1 MKTVLVSCT
10 VCKGSGWQACRH
22 CHGTGRVSGPSQ
34 AAGGSHPADRACP
47 ACLGR
52 GDVPCTSC
60 GGRGVRHKDVVDV
73 GSTLSNTRRR
83 VGRLMPKINRP
94 NRFDAFAAPA
104 TVRTQPNPPSATTR
118 IDIRYRVPP
127 TADQT
132 ELMGC
137 AIASALFLLLLI
149 VLLFGFSRVAV
160 AGEAFFLFSAW
171 AGLRAGDLFGR
182 QQGTHL
188 ERFRQYM
195 AICFGLCCGF
205 LAAYLILTT
214 AEGRTI
220 TEWVTAQ
227 TLRIAGSLFASVL
240 GLGLLEMAWRR
251 AAGWIARSQR

>member
-1 MKTVLVSCT
+1 
-10 VCKGSGWQACRH
+10 
-22 CHGTGRVSGPSQ
+22 
-34 AAGGSHPADRACP
+34 
-47 ACLGR
+47 
-52 GDVPCTSC
+52 
-60 GGRGVRHKDVVDV
+60 V
-73 GSTLSNTRRR
+73 GSTLSSTHRR
-83 VGRLMPKINRP
+83 VGRLLPKINRP
-94 NRFDAFAAPA
+94 TRFNAFAATARAQPSPA
-104 TVRTQPNPPSATTR
+104 PATTR
-118 IDIRYRVPP
+118 IEIKVSPSP

-149 VLLFGFSRVAV
+149 VLLFGFDRVLV

-171 AGLRAGDLFGR
+171 AGLRAGDFFGW

-220 TEWVTAQ
+220 TEWVTAR
-227 TLRIAGSLFASVL
+227 TLRIAGSLFATVL

-251 AAGWIARSQR
+251 AAGWIAGSQF